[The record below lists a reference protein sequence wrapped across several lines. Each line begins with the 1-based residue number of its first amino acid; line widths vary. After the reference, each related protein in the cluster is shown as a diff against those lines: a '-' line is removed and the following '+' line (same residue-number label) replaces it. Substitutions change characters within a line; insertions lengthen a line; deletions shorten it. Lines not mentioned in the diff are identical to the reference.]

1 VVNGFADILY
11 ALPFNH
17 VDSQHGP
24 ATISET
30 GDANIVNKL
39 KTGAF
44 MNA

>member
-17 VDSQHGP
+17 FDSPQIP
-24 ATISET
+24 DTISET